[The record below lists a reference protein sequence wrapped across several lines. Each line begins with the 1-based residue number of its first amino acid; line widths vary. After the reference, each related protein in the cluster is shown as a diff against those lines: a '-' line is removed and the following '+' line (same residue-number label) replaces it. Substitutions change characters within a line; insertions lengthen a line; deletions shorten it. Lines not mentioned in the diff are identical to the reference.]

1 MFLKLS
7 GIRRTCWKL
16 QQYSRAAGCCFAET
30 FLYFFFFQLL
40 CHITFCVPYPV
51 ERVKVLCL
59 VSASRGALPGNFL
72 IPVQN
77 KHRIRSQGG
86 RIKGPKCFVLGGQF
100 GSLDV
105 QAQNKNPP
113 PPPSLQAAKMGET
126 SGFLYCL
133 TPRSS
138 LCCCDGAASPQPSFA
153 GPGTALPVV

>member
-1 MFLKLS
+1 MLPDVALLRLS
-7 GIRRTCWKL
+7 YI
-16 QQYSRAAGCCFAET
+16 
-30 FLYFFFFQLL
+30 FFFFQLL

-59 VSASRGALPGNFL
+59 VSASWGALPGNFL

-138 LCCCDGAASPQPSFA
+138 LCCCDGAASPQPSFYWSWYSSA
-153 GPGTALPVV
+153 CGVRDLLGCSL